1 MSVYKETRSDQ
12 DSSAE
17 SIRKEPDHVTADV
30 TPVYHNEDYVF
41 LGGKKHLKSDLLYA
55 FGGDFNP
62 GAHLA
67 PRLKLGNA
75 SPMGLFAF
83 GTTTFILSLIN
94 AGARGVSGDSI
105 VVGSALFYGGMIQTI
120 AGIWELIVENT
131 WGATVF
137 SAYGGYW
144 MSFGV
149 IHMDGFNVA
158 SAYTDE
164 SEFNNAMGL
173 FLTVWALVTAL
184 FTTTLLRSTVAMFS
198 LLLSVTLTYCMLA
211 GQRYSLANGNY
222 NTADHLQ
229 IAGGVFGCLA
239 SMLAYYNGL
248 AGLMNKENCWISI
261 RPIYMPGAIR
271 PDPNNKPEKA

>member
-12 DSSAE
+12 GTSAE
-17 SIRKEPDHVTADV
+17 SVRDEPDHVTADV

-41 LGGKKHLKSDLLYA
+41 LGGKKHLKSELMYA

-83 GTTTFILSLIN
+83 GTTTLILSFIN
-94 AGARGVSGDSI
+94 AGSRGVSTDNI
-105 VVGSALFYGGMIQTI
+105 VVGSALFYGGVIQTI

-144 MSFGV
+144 ISFGV
-149 IHMDGFNVA
+149 IKMDGFNIA

-164 SEFNNAMGL
+164 SEYNNAMGL
-173 FLTVWALVTAL
+173 FLTAWALVTVL
-184 FTTTLLRSTVAMFS
+184 FTITLLRSTVAMFT
-198 LLLSVTLTYCMLA
+198 LLLSVALTYIMLA
-211 GQRYSLANGNY
+211 GQRYSLANGNVD
-222 NTADHLQ
+222 TANHLQ
-229 IAGGVFGCLA
+229 IAGGIFGCLA

-248 AGLMNKENCWISI
+248 AGIANKENSWINI

-271 PDPNNKPEKA
+271 PDSNNKPKET